1 MWIVIPSL
9 SICHEIPQCGTI
21 GIMTNRLMVRR
32 PMTGPELLLGFVIL
46 IVFIFGLA
54 FLFALLGIDPPS
66 KVGPLP
72 WMVE

>member
-1 MWIVIPSL
+1 
-9 SICHEIPQCGTI
+9 
-21 GIMTNRLMVRR
+21 MVRR

>member
-1 MWIVIPSL
+1 
-9 SICHEIPQCGTI
+9 
-21 GIMTNRLMVRR
+21 
-32 PMTGPELLLGFVIL
+32 MTGPELLWGFVFLAAL
-46 IVFIFGLA
+46 ICGLA